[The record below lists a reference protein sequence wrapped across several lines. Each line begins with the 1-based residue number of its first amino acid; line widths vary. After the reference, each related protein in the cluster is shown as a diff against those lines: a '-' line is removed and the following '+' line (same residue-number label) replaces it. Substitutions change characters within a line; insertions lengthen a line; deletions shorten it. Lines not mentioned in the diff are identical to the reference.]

1 MDTNT
6 QKERFSL
13 SYIQAVATRAGYVV
27 EETRVD
33 RDSVDGA
40 LLADFG
46 RRPRIEFQAK
56 ATSRDV
62 VRGNNIHFPLSLK
75 NYNDLRLD
83 AINPRI
89 LIVLLMPQQVQ
100 EWVNQTDEELCLRH
114 CAYWLSLEGRPET
127 RNISNITVQV
137 PLANRFDIEQLTD
150 MMEKTATGGAP
161 C

>member
-33 RDSVDGA
+33 RDSVDGI

-127 RNISNITVQV
+127 QNISNITVQV
-137 PLANRFDIEQLTD
+137 PLANRFDIEQLND

>member
-33 RDSVDGA
+33 RDSVDGI

-62 VRGNNIHFPLSLK
+62 VSGNNIHFPLSLK

-127 RNISNITVQV
+127 QNISNITVQV
-137 PLANRFDIEQLTD
+137 PLANRFDIEQLND
-150 MMEKTATGGAP
+150 MMEKTATGDAP

>member
-33 RDSVDGA
+33 RDSVDGV

-127 RNISNITVQV
+127 QNISNITVQV
-137 PLANRFDIEQLTD
+137 PLANRFDIEQLND